1 MKNYIQSMKYLGVG
15 LSLIMVMLFL
25 LPVMVMANEA
35 ATKSSEARATAKP
48 VPLAEQL
55 KILELPANSAGA
67 SVAKE
72 KLYSVQD
79 RYVLLKNRFELSVAG
94 SHQVTDTGFIATQEA
109 ALGARYY
116 IDSKWSVGASYSY
129 AFNELTNST
138 TNFYEQEGVLPKV
151 PFVQSRADLTGRY
164 LLFYGKFR
172 LSMDTV
178 LYFDHFVSLG
188 PSMITLNTGSSIGAV
203 AETGFLFWI
212 GRNWNALFGVK
223 NYVFSKTINNDGSKQ
238 FANQVQIYF
247 SGGFL
252 FGGI

>member
-1 MKNYIQSMKYLGVG
+1 MKTRIWTLLFV
-15 LSLIMVMLFL
+15 LIGAFVA
-25 LPVMVMANEA
+25 ANVAVAEEGA
-35 ATKSSEARATAKP
+35 ETAPATKPS
-48 VPLAEQL
+48 LQDQL
-55 KILELPANSAGA
+55 QSLELPTNTAGT

-79 RYVLLKNRFELSVAG
+79 RFVSLKNRFEISVAG
-94 SHQVTDTGFIATQEA
+94 AQQVTDTGFITTKEV

-116 IDSKWSVGASYSY
+116 IDSKWSVGAQYSY
-129 AFNELTNST
+129 AFNAFSDSTNSL
-138 TNFYEQEGVLPKV
+138 YEQEGILPKIS
-151 PFVQSRADLTGRY
+151 FVKSRADLTARY

-188 PSMITLNTGSSIGAV
+188 PAMIQMDAGNSIGAV
-203 AETGFLFWI
+203 ADTGFVFWI
-212 GRNWNALFGVK
+212 GRKWNALFGVR
-223 NYVFSKTINNDGSKQ
+223 NYAFSKPSEDGEST
-238 FANQVQIYF
+238 FSNQVQIYF